1 MFGSTSKPILLAQK
15 ALMCMLQS
23 KYLFSF
29 WAAILKP
36 ASHGGV
42 LGRSDEK
49 VVLLNPAYCLSSLA
63 PVFARPYISYAKML
77 RFLKKKGP
85 FRPKFE
91 IYHQEK

>member
-36 ASHGGV
+36 ASQRRGLGKKWRE
-42 LGRSDEK
+42 GRS
-49 VVLLNPAYCLSSLA
+49 P
-63 PVFARPYISYAKML
+63 
-77 RFLKKKGP
+77 
-85 FRPKFE
+85 
-91 IYHQEK
+91 

>member
-36 ASHGGV
+36 ASQRRGLGKKWRE
-42 LGRSDEK
+42 GRSPQSRLFFI
-49 VVLLNPAYCLSSLA
+49 VASPSFRSSLHILCQDA
-63 PVFARPYISYAKML
+63 MFS
-77 RFLKKKGP
+77 
-85 FRPKFE
+85 
-91 IYHQEK
+91 